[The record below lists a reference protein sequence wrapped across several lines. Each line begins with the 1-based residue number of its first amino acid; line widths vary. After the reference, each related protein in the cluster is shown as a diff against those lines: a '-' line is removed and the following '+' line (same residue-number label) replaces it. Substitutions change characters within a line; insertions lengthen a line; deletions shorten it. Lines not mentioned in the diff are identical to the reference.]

1 MKLIKLSDET
11 CTLKLL
17 INKHLLCE
25 APDRKQF
32 AALSLWHQPSDIL
45 QLPITASLH
54 FHVQLLQ
61 DPFLNKIVTLLRYF

>member
-17 INKHLLCE
+17 INKYLLRE

-45 QLPITASLH
+45 QLPITAS
-54 FHVQLLQ
+54 
-61 DPFLNKIVTLLRYF
+61 